1 MTAAVYRTAVFCFS
15 IACYSAFLLVFLYL
29 LAFLGKLQMTPI
41 VSRSIDLGRNMGS
54 PLAAVLVDG
63 GLILL
68 FGLQH
73 SVMARP
79 GFKRVWTRA
88 VPKEL
93 ERSAYVLIASA
104 VLALLMWQW
113 RPIPTPV
120 LWHADAA
127 WSVALGWSVC
137 GMAGARCAAGSCASP
152 HSSRRTSTRSC
163 VIRFTWDGC

>member
-15 IACYSAFLLVFLYL
+15 IACYGAFLLVFLYL
-29 LAFLGKLQMTPI
+29 LAFLGNLQMTPI

-88 VPKEL
+88 VPKQPGAL
-93 ERSAYVLIASA
+93 RSAGRSWASA
-104 VLALLMWQW
+104 C
-113 RPIPTPV
+113 
-120 LWHADAA
+120 
-127 WSVALGWSVC
+127 SCCC
-137 GMAGARCAAGSCASP
+137 GRLS
-152 HSSRRTSTRSC
+152 
-163 VIRFTWDGC
+163 